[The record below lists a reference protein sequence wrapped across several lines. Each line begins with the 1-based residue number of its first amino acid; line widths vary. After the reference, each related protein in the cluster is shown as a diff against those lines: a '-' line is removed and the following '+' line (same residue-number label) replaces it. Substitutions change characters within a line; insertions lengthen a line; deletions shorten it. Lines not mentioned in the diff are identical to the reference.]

1 MTPSMLF
8 FVPHPP
14 PPPPPPPPPAPPNA
28 PTYPPTH
35 PKKKKKYYGEI
46 GLGTPPQKFAVI
58 FDTGSS
64 NLWVPSATCAW
75 WQLACRLH
83 SRYDSRASE
92 TYRRNGTR
100 FAIQYGSGSL
110 SGYFSEDTL
119 SIGSALSV
127 PGQRFAEA
135 SREPGIAFLAARF
148 DGILGLGFPE
158 IAVGGA
164 RPPFFKM
171 LDQGLLPVPVFS
183 FWLNRDAGEE
193 GELGGELTFGGVD
206 PSRFEGERTWAP
218 VTRRGYWQF
227 EMDSLAVGRGAG
239 PDGSREGEEEKEP
252 GPSVAP
258 SSFAY
263 EACRGGCQA
272 IADSGTSLLVGP
284 SEEIAAINAAIGAE
298 GLLPAECRAAVDQ
311 FAPDLIEAL
320 QTMPPEA
327 ICEGAGFCSS
337 NLGSSSNLSPPPSG
351 SASASASRKCGHGGG
366 RGGGR
371 GARFEKQPLLPP
383 RRRSFHSSSSSSSPF
398 SFDSAFSALRSL
410 GEDAYCQFCRVAVSV
425 AKLALANN
433 ATAEQIVGEL
443 HAACD
448 AFASITGAGSA
459 TQAVVDCDALS
470 SLPDVTIKIQG
481 REFVLTPEQYILRV
495 GSGSI
500 PGSGGQ
506 GSEQCISG
514 FMPLDLP
521 PPAGPL
527 WILGDIFMS
536 AYHTVFDAGGGGG
549 GAPRVGFAK
558 SVKGGGTATE
568 VAVA

>member
-1 MTPSMLF
+1 MKEKREKRQRGNSDIARRDAIIFFFSRLNLFGTP
-8 FVPHPP
+8 
-14 PPPPPPPPPAPPNA
+14 
-28 PTYPPTH
+28 T
-35 PKKKKKYYGEI
+35 KKKTTFQLNNKRQYYGEI
-46 GLGTPPQKFAVI
+46 GLGTPPQKFAVV

-83 SRYDSRASE
+83 SRYDARASQ

-119 SIGSALSV
+119 SIGESLNV
-127 PGQRFAEA
+127 TGQRFAEA
-135 SREPGIAFLAARF
+135 TREPGIAFLAARF

-158 IAVGGA
+158 ISVGGA

-171 LDQGLLPVPVFS
+171 LDQGLLPVPIFS
-183 FWLNRDAGEE
+183 FWLNRDAEE
-193 GELGGELTFGGVD
+193 GEMGGELTFGGVD
-206 PSRFEGERTWAP
+206 PERFEGERTWTP

-227 EMDSLAVGRGAG
+227 KMDSLTVGRSVD
-239 PDGSREGEEEKEP
+239 PDSKNDNNGSVP
-252 GPSVAP
+252 A

-311 FAPDLIEAL
+311 YAPDLLRAL
-320 QTMPPEA
+320 ETMPPEA
-327 ICEGAGFCSS
+327 VCESAGFCSS
-337 NLGSSSNLSPPPSG
+337 SSSNSSSSLKS
-351 SASASASRKCGHGGG
+351 SRK
-366 RGGGR
+366 RGGGG
-371 GARFEKQPLLPP
+371 GAARRLERQLLL
-383 RRRSFHSSSSSSSPF
+383 RRSSSSSSLSSSF
-398 SFDSAFSALRSL
+398 SSTLRALGDDSL
-410 GEDAYCQFCRVAVSV
+410 CQFCRVAVGV

-433 ATAEQIVGEL
+433 ATAGQVVDGL
-443 HAACD
+443 RAACD
-448 AFASITGAGSA
+448 AASSVSGAGAA

-470 SLPDVTIKIQG
+470 SLPDVTVKVQG
-481 REFVLTPEQYILRV
+481 REFVLTPEQYILKV
-495 GSGSI
+495 SGGAI
-500 PGSGGQ
+500 PGSGGK
-506 GSEQCISG
+506 GSGDQCISG
-514 FMPLDLP
+514 FMPLDVP

-527 WILGDIFMS
+527 WILGDVFMS

-549 GAPRVGFAK
+549 GGARVGFAK
-558 SVKGGGTATE
+558 SVRGGGGGGKAAE
-568 VAVA
+568 VDVA